1 MRILE
6 NFDKFS
12 LFESGIEGDANNPG
26 EELKVNKPGIPTNRH
41 GGRR

>member
-6 NFDKFS
+6 NFDNFS